1 MRDSPGPPWNRVEA
15 RGSDSAGKEAG
26 VILVTGATGKI
37 GREVVRQLSGAGVP
51 ARALV
56 RDPDRAAFLRLPG
69 IEVVVGDFR
78 KPRTL
83 DAALAGVDRVFLL
96 SPPDPLQ
103 VEMQGNVIEAAKR
116 AGARLIVKISVG
128 GGPDA
133 STQIGRW
140 HWSTEKQLQASAIPF
155 TLLRP
160 NLFMQTLLALAPS
173 IAATGAF
180 HLPMGDG
187 RVSVVDTR
195 DIAAVA
201 VCALTQPGH
210 ERKIYDVTG
219 PEAISFG
226 TMAEEIS
233 QAIGR
238 KVTYV
243 DVSPERA
250 REEMLGNGIAP
261 WLVDDMLVL
270 FRSYREG
277 YGAAVSGA
285 VSQVTRREPRTFRQ
299 FAHDYA
305 RVFREGKREPEL

>member
-1 MRDSPGPPWNRVEA
+1 VL
-15 RGSDSAGKEAG
+15 
-26 VILVTGATGKI
+26 LVTGATGKI

-56 RDPDRAAFLRLPG
+56 RDRQKAAFPLPG
-69 IEVVVGDFR
+69 IELVVGDFR

-83 DAALAGVDRVFLL
+83 DAALEGVDRVFLL
-96 SPPDPLQ
+96 SPADPLQ

-116 AGARLIVKISVG
+116 AGVQLIVKISVG

-140 HWSTEKQLQASAIPF
+140 HWATEKQLEASRIPF

-160 NLFMQTLLALAPS
+160 NLFMQDTLAFAPS

-180 HLPMGDG
+180 RLPMDDG
-187 RVSVVDTR
+187 RVSVIDTR

-201 VCALTQPGH
+201 VCALTLPGH
-210 ERKIYDVTG
+210 ARKIYDLTG
-219 PEAISFG
+219 PEAISFE
-226 TMAEEIS
+226 TMAQEIS
-233 QAIGR
+233 QATGS
-238 KVTYV
+238 KVAYV
-243 DVSPERA
+243 DVSPEQA
-250 REEMLGNGIAP
+250 REEMLRSGLLP
-261 WLVDDMLVL
+261 WLADDMLVL

-285 VSQVTRREPRTFRQ
+285 VSEVTRREARTFRQ
-299 FAHDYA
+299 FAKDHA
-305 RVFREGKREPEL
+305 RLFREGKRE